1 MNENLLVSYSFLAA
15 LSENQSDLY
24 KTVYLPLF
32 RRAISRFARLGKT
45 SGEAKDI
52 QNLVKDEYGIDVPLL
67 IVQKLIK
74 AVFKDLSKREK
85 NISKFEIYEDGK
97 SFTFETFAFR
107 DIEEI
112 YNQER
117 RNANSLQKAFEEYV
131 KSESDEEVPSFACF
145 INKNKEKLCSFFNGK
160 ADSINKDDM
169 EMSFMTHVDFLQEIE
184 HNYHDL
190 YKTAENIF
198 MGSIIASYLES
209 GIELDSKLEKGII
222 YYLDTQV
229 ILEALDLQQ
238 EEDTQP
244 TLELIKLIKATGG
257 SVRIL
262 GITIAEI
269 YKIIELSINNY
280 DKDNPTTTINEA
292 CKRKSKNKAW
302 LIGINGRLENY
313 IIETLKIEKENVPE
327 KKIEEYKKTD
337 DVTLLKETRA
347 RKSSAIHD
355 VVAYLFV
362 REKRGDNTR
371 VFQKAKSWFIT
382 ANKKLHDFNLKHK
395 VNGFVGEIIMPGE
408 LASLLFLKN
417 PQQLSKTVSGIG
429 LNELIAQTISEEYAN
444 KELINEFDS
453 TIKATIELSN
463 EDYHILLESIATQST
478 KKIQSL
484 IDDSI
489 EVENRQKLNA
499 EIHKM
504 IDKRRQQK
512 NKEREDKERSQTEKA
527 SIIRDKVKIS
537 KELQE
542 INSQVANYRE
552 EIKAE
557 KDAKELAERKAKL
570 LKYITIILAALLASI
585 IWWIVDNII
594 GIPYFDIYS
603 KVLIQ
608 ALIITVSVHF
618 LSNKY
623 KGQWLTASISIGVII
638 IGNVCRLISQSL

>member
-1 MNENLLVSYSFLAA
+1 MNENLLISYSFLAA

-32 RRAISRFARLGKT
+32 RRAISRYASLGKT
-45 SGEAKDI
+45 SGSAEDI
-52 QNLVKDEYGIDVPLL
+52 QLLVKDEYGIEVPLL
-67 IVQKLIK
+67 ITQKLIK
-74 AVFKDLSKREK
+74 AVSKGLSRQEK
-85 NISKFEIYEDGK
+85 SISKFEIYDDGK
-97 SFTFETFAFR
+97 YFKFESFSFR
-107 DIEEI
+107 DMEEI

-117 RNANSLQKAFEEYV
+117 RNANALQKAFEEYI
-131 KSESDEEVPSFACF
+131 KSESEEDVPSFACF
-145 INKNKEKLCSFFNGK
+145 INKNKQKLCSFFNGQI
-160 ADSINKDDM
+160 DSINKDDI
-169 EMSFMTHVDFLQEIE
+169 ELSFMTHVDFLQEIE
-184 HNYHDL
+184 HNFHDL

-198 MGSIIASYLES
+198 MGSVIASYLEV
-209 GIELDSKLEKGII
+209 GIELDTKLEKGIV
-222 YYLDTQV
+222 YYLDTQI

-238 EEDTQP
+238 EEDTRP

-292 CKRKSKNKAW
+292 CKRKGKNKAW

-313 IIETLKIEKENVPE
+313 IVETLKIEKENVPE
-327 KKIEEYKKTD
+327 RKIEEYKKTD

-347 RKSSAIHD
+347 RKSTAIHD
-355 VVAYLFV
+355 VVAYLYV
-362 REKRGDNTR
+362 RDKRGDNTR

-429 LNELIAQTISEEYAN
+429 LNELIAQTISEEYAS

-453 TIKATIELSN
+453 TIKATLELSN

-489 EVENRQKLNA
+489 EIENRQKFNA

-552 EIKAE
+552 EIKTE
-557 KDAKELAERKAKL
+557 KDAKELAERKAKQ
-570 LKYITIILAALLASI
+570 LKYAIIILLALLVSI
-585 IWWIVDNII
+585 VWWVVNNII
-594 GIPYFDIYS
+594 EIPYFDIYS

-608 ALIITVSVHF
+608 TLIITVSAHF
-618 LSNKY
+618 WSSKY
-623 KGQWLTASISIGVII
+623 KGQWLAASISIGVII
-638 IGNVCRLISQSL
+638 IGNVCRFNFSL